1 MVLAMNSPGEYNVI
15 FKRLVYQG
23 YCSRSRLA
31 LFFLLLTCV
40 LVLPACG
47 KNQLP
52 PEPEEGVLIYAAL
65 NPVTN
70 ELIRSVEKFNEAH
83 TDAKIEIREIGRA
96 HV

>member
-1 MVLAMNSPGEYNVI
+1 MREKAITMA
-15 FKRLVYQG
+15 R
-23 YCSRSRLA
+23 
-31 LFFLLLTCV
+31 T
-40 LVLPACG
+40 ACG

-83 TDAKIEIREIGRA
+83 TDAKIEIRA
-96 HV
+96 